1 MKLTSS
7 RKINMIEFT
16 KILPTCR
23 VLTVV
28 QLNYIEIKSTQA
40 VFNLLFL
47 KVVGA

>member
-16 KILPTCR
+16 KILPR

-28 QLNYIEIKSTQA
+28 QLDYIEMKSTQA

-47 KVVGA
+47 QVVGA